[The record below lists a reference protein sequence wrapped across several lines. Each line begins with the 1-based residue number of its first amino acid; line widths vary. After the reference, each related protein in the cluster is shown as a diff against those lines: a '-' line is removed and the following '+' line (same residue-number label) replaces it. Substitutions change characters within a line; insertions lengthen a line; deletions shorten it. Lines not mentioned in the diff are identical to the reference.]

1 MNRTII
7 ALLSVTS
14 LLTAAWAP
22 VPAGES
28 PAADSDV
35 KEIRII
41 GTSDLHGKFFPWDYA
56 LNEESA
62 SGSMAQLSSAIAEYR
77 NENTLLFDAGDTIQD
92 NSADIFVG
100 AGESVHP
107 MVQALNA
114 LDYDV
119 WVTGNHE
126 YNYGMDVLRDTV
138 TDVKA
143 KVLTGNV
150 YDENDEPVADDYTI
164 FDVDGVRV
172 AVIGMVTPS
181 IVRSDAVNLADCTVT
196 DPLEET
202 RKDIDELEGQYDV
215 LVGVYHMG
223 IENEYGIANSGVTD
237 ICNACPE
244 FDVMLSAHEHADIPG
259 TLINGVLV
267 VQNKNMAQT
276 MKVIDLK
283 LKPDGD
289 GWKVVDKTS
298 ESVTVG
304 DYEADPEMIELLS
317 VYDEEAKKDA
327 ETIIGTLEG
336 GPLAPEDEI
345 PGIPAALLG
354 DTAMIDLI
362 NEVQMY
368 YTGAPV
374 SAASLF
380 VMNANMFPGD
390 IHKCDMA
397 LIYKYANT
405 LYKLH
410 ITGSQLKKYMEWS
423 VNYYN
428 TLTPGDLTISFSPD
442 FRVFNYDMFAG
453 VNYDINISKEPGS
466 RIENLTWP
474 DGTSVE
480 DDEDFD
486 IAVNNFRAN
495 SQLLFPGEIFDEN
508 DLPTLVEIDVRGD
521 IGGVRELIRD
531 YIVNVKG
538 GTISPAVDNNWKI
551 TGISWDEDLHKKAA
565 EMIKDGLLAL
575 KTSEDG
581 RDTNVESITEED
593 LRGVMGTVLIG
604 SHIYRDQRGA

>member
-1 MNRTII
+1 MKRVLIV
-7 ALLSVTS
+7 LLTVTS
-14 LLTAAWAP
+14 LLTAAWTP
-22 VPAGES
+22 VLAEES

-41 GTSDLHGKFFPWDYA
+41 GTSDLHGKFVPWDYA
-56 LNEESA
+56 LNEEST
-62 SGSMAQLSSAIAEYR
+62 SGSVAQLSSAIAEYR

-92 NSADIFVG
+92 NSADIFVSVD
-100 AGESVHP
+100 ESIHP

-126 YNYGMDVLRDTV
+126 YNYGMDVVKDTV
-138 TDVKA
+138 ADVKA

-150 YDENDEPVADDYTI
+150 YDENGQPVADDYTV

-172 AVIGMVTPS
+172 AVIGMVTPN
-181 IVRSDAVNLADCTVT
+181 IVRWDASNLADCKVT

-202 RKDIDELEGQYDV
+202 RQDIDELEGQYDV

-223 IENEYGIANSGVTD
+223 IENEYGVENSGVRD

-244 FDVMLSAHEHADIPG
+244 FDVMLSSHEHTEIPG
-259 TLINGVLV
+259 TLINDVLV

-276 MKVIDLK
+276 MNVIDLK
-283 LKPDGD
+283 LEPDGD

-304 DYEADPEMIELLS
+304 DYEPDPEIIELLS
-317 VYDEEAKKDA
+317 AYDEEARENA
-327 ETIIGTLEG
+327 ETVVGTLEG
-336 GPLAPEDEI
+336 GSLAPEDEI
-345 PGIPAALLG
+345 SGIPTAQIE

-368 YTGAPV
+368 YTDAPV
-374 SAASLF
+374 SAAALF

-397 LIYKYANT
+397 LIYKYTNT

-410 ITGSQLKKYMEWS
+410 MTGSQLKKYMEWS
-423 VNYYN
+423 VKYYN
-428 TLTPGDLTISFSPD
+428 TLKPGDLTISFNPEI
-442 FRVFNYDMFAG
+442 RAYNYDMFAG
-453 VNYDINISKEPGS
+453 VNYEINISKEPGS

-474 DGTSVE
+474 DGTPVK
-480 DDEDFD
+480 DDDDFD
-486 IAVNNFRAN
+486 IAVNNYRAN
-495 SQLLFPGEIFDEN
+495 SQLLVPGEIFDEN
-508 DLPTLVEIDVRGD
+508 DLPTVEEIDVRGD

-538 GTISPAVDNNWKI
+538 GTISPEVDNNWKI
-551 TGISWDEDLHKKAA
+551 TGISWDEDLHQKAVD
-565 EMIKDGLLAL
+565 MVKDGLLTL
-575 KTSEDG
+575 KTTPDG
-581 RDTNVESITEED
+581 RTPNVESITEED
-593 LRGVMGTVLIG
+593 VKE
-604 SHIYRDQRGA
+604 